1 MDRKEMY
8 HLLTQEKRLS
18 NDQTLIIAKYLQ
30 NNKDDLE
37 IYGKFLEK
45 NDGLVRKCL
54 AMTIPIEKQTDDLLQ
69 EGRIGLMK
77 AVDRFDHSK
86 DNAFSTYAIW
96 WIRQSIKRSYDN
108 TKSIIRLPVH
118 VLDKQNKANKCIT
131 TYYNQ
136 HGELP
141 SSDYIAKETGLS
153 LREVRDIRQST
164 YEFGKILSL
173 TTPLTVDEGND
184 STLENI
190 IADSTNIEADVL
202 NEACSSTLL
211 KEAKKILTDR
221 EYTVLVKR
229 LGLENGIRMTL
240 EQVGDEIGVTR
251 ERIRQIENN
260 ALKKLQRNRTVRE
273 YYAAAVS

>member
-8 HLLTQEKRLS
+8 HLLTQEKRLT

-54 AMTIPIEKQTDDLLQ
+54 AMTIPVEKQTDDLLQ

-96 WIRQSIKRSYDN
+96 WIRQSIKRAYDN

-118 VLDKQNKANKCIT
+118 VLDKQNKTNKCIT

-136 HGELP
+136 YGEIPTL
-141 SSDYIAKETGLS
+141 DYIAKETGLS
-153 LREVRDIRQST
+153 LREVQDIRQST
-164 YEFGKILSL
+164 YEFSKIMSL

-240 EQVGDEIGVTR
+240 EQVGDETGVTR
-251 ERIRQIENN
+251 ERIRQIEKN

>member
-8 HLLTQEKRLS
+8 HLLTQEKRLT

-54 AMTIPIEKQTDDLLQ
+54 AMTIPVEKQTDDLLQ

-77 AVDRFDHSK
+77 AIDRFDHSK

-96 WIRQSIKRSYDN
+96 WIRQSIKRAYDN

-118 VLDKQNKANKCIT
+118 VLDKQNKTNKCIT

-136 HGELP
+136 HGEIPTL
-141 SSDYIAKETGLS
+141 DYIAKETGLS
-153 LREVRDIRQST
+153 LREVQDIRQST
-164 YEFGKILSL
+164 YEFSKIMSL

-202 NEACSSTLL
+202 NETCSSTLL

-240 EQVGDEIGVTR
+240 EQVGDETGVTR
-251 ERIRQIENN
+251 ERIRQIEKN